1 MVRVTNTPN
10 MCLTRQERRDHIF
23 KRKAT
28 INNNTQQYIY
38 IYIKKGFKF
47 LKYDTLRTKYY
58 YKHITYIF
66 VRIFFLLFII
76 IVVLFYYK
84 HRHIIILQIIYHTL
98 NLAKEK
104 AFKLLYIFSEN
115 KTLYIRT
122 YIHINY
128 HIVN

>member
-1 MVRVTNTPN
+1 MIRS
-10 MCLTRQERRDHIF
+10 I
-23 KRKAT
+23 
-28 INNNTQQYIY
+28 I
-38 IYIKKGFKF
+38 IKE
-47 LKYDTLRTKYY
+47 
-58 YKHITYIF
+58 HITYIF

-84 HRHIIILQIIYHTL
+84 HRHIIILLYIYHTL

>member
-1 MVRVTNTPN
+1 

-38 IYIKKGFKF
+38 IYKKKGFKF
-47 LKYDTLRTKYY
+47 LKYDTKYY

-76 IVVLFYYK
+76 IVLFYFK
-84 HRHIIILQIIYHTL
+84 HRHIILLHIYHTL

-104 AFKLLYIFSEN
+104 PFKLLYIFSEN
-115 KTLYIRT
+115 KTLYIRI
-122 YIHINY
+122 YIHINS